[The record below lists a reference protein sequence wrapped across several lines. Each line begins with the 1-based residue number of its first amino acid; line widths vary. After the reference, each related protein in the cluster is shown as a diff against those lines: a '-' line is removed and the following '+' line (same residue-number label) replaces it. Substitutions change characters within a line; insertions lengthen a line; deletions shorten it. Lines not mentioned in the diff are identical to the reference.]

1 MHSPESK
8 LYVKKVHCIFRRKD
22 GETGGG
28 KEEERKEILP
38 IMSFFR
44 LLEIELRDK
53 WYVSQSSLWGE
64 AQRSRVLTEEQGPDR

>member
-1 MHSPESK
+1 
-8 LYVKKVHCIFRRKD
+8 
-22 GETGGG
+22 
-28 KEEERKEILP
+28 
-38 IMSFFR
+38 MSFFR